1 MVVGFACM
9 LWILRS
15 GSPEVRL
22 AYHVFYLLLCSVL
35 VAVPIELQPLA
46 AAMVIWA
53 AGIGNLWVRALVGAV
68 TAGLG
73 ALLYAS
79 PGDGTPQFVIITVG
93 SAIGAGLQS
102 MRSVKPAD
110 PTAD

>member
-9 LWILRS
+9 PWILRA

-22 AYHVFYLLLCSVL
+22 TYHVFYLLLCSVL
-35 VAVPIELQPLA
+35 VAVPLAVQTLA
-46 AAMVIWA
+46 AAIVIGA